1 MTKADLSKKP
11 EDVSAMFDSV
21 AASYDRTNDILS
33 FGQARLWRKAVRKAV
48 NPQPGQRILD
58 LAAGTGTSSMALKRP
73 GVQVVAADFSRGM
86 LEEGRRR
93 HPELEFAYADA
104 TKMPFQTAEFD
115 AVTISFGLRNVQ
127 QPELALAEMFR
138 VSKPGATLVICEFSH
153 VDAWLRPFYRLY
165 LNHVL
170 PRLSA
175 LFSKAP
181 EAYSYLA
188 DSINAWPTQSALAE
202 KITAAGFTQVKWRN
216 LGFGIVAVHTARRPQ

>member
-1 MTKADLSKKP
+1 MTKADLNKNP
-11 EDVSAMFDSV
+11 DDVSAMFDSV
-21 AASYDRTNDILS
+21 APSYDRTNDLLS
-33 FGQARLWRKAVRKAV
+33 FGQARLWRRAVRNAV
-48 NPQPGQRILD
+48 NPQSGQRILD

-104 TKMPFQTAEFD
+104 MKLPFQAAEFD

-127 QPELALAEMFR
+127 QPQIALAEMFR
-138 VSKPGATLVICEFSH
+138 VCKPGAVLVICEFSH
-153 VDAWLRPFYRLY
+153 PARWLRPFYRLY
-165 LNHVL
+165 LNRIL

-175 LFSKAP
+175 LLSKAP

-188 DSINAWPTQSALAE
+188 ESINAWPTQPALAE
-202 KITAAGFTQVKWRN
+202 QIRDAGFSEVKWRN
-216 LGFGIVAVHTARRPQ
+216 LGFGIVALHTARKAA